1 MIDGGTILVTGGAG
15 FIGSHLVDHLLE
27 VGANVTVVD
36 DLSTGSLANL
46 SRAMEFAGDRLRF
59 REGRVSEILPTLDGE
74 AFAGC
79 FHLAA

>member
-1 MIDGGTILVTGGAG
+1 MLVTGGAG

-46 SRAMEFAGDRLRF
+46 SRATEVAGDRLRF
-59 REGRVSEILPTLDGE
+59 REGR
-74 AFAGC
+74 
-79 FHLAA
+79 